1 MPLDLEH
8 GCMRNLCAAV
18 RSSFGAARHGPV
30 VDPRRLAENRHVI
43 RTATILAATL
53 LAVAPAAASDAEFL
67 AAKAAFEKGDER
79 ALVALQPKVAGHD
92 LAPYVEY
99 WRLKLGLAAADA
111 QDVRAFLSRH
121 AGSPLAEQ
129 LRADWLKALG
139 QKGEWALFAQDYV
152 ATGSEDAELA
162 CHTAQWRRGSEGDAA
177 LAAVKPLWFSGRA
190 TPDACA
196 PLFAALF
203 ARGELKEADRWARVR
218 LATEAGS
225 VRLAQSLAVE
235 AGAAE
240 RDWRRVEGNP
250 LAALQSAAFAWRQP
264 QGRESALFALERAAR
279 KDAAAARA
287 AWVRVR
293 AQLPESDRRYG
304 DGRLAF
310 HAARSHV
317 AEAHLWFR
325 EAGGRQLNDEQHAW
339 RVRAAL
345 RAASFEDVLRAIDE
359 MPPALAAEPAWRYWK
374 ARALAAQGNA
384 DEAKA
389 LYAGLAPAWHFYG
402 LLAAEALGLP
412 IEPRSQPLPIGDDA
426 LAKFG
431 ARPEVRRVVKL
442 AELDMRPE
450 SLREWQPVVRGLDD
464 EALLL
469 ASEYARRAGLNDR
482 SINTAERTAARHD
495 FALRYPTPFRPHF
508 EAAAKAHDVD
518 AALLFAIA
526 RQESRFVPDIVSSA
540 GAQGLMQ
547 LMPATARWVARQ
559 LGQNGYRSAQIADV
573 ETNTSFGAYYFRYW
587 LERLDSHPALAAAA
601 YNAGPGR
608 AQAWRPDAALDGAA
622 WVETIPFNETR
633 DYVKKVLANAMLYTR
648 ALGQAHVPLTARLAT
663 VGPRNG
669 TASAAPA
676 GPVASN

>member
-1 MPLDLEH
+1 MT
-8 GCMRNLCAAV
+8 GRYA
-18 RSSFGAARHGPV
+18 
-30 VDPRRLAENRHVI
+30 
-43 RTATILAATL
+43 ILAVTL
-53 LAVAPAAASDAEFL
+53 LAASPALASDADFL
-67 AAKAAFEKGDER
+67 AAKSAFNKGDER
-79 ALVALQPKVAGHD
+79 ALVALQPKLANHV

-99 WRLKLGLAAADA
+99 WRLKLGLDVADGP
-111 QDVRAFLSRH
+111 DVQAFLARQ
-121 AGSPLAEQ
+121 AGTPLAEQ
-129 LRADWLKALG
+129 LRGDWLKALG
-139 QKGEWALFAQDYV
+139 QKGQWAQFAQDYV
-152 ATGSEDAELA
+152 AVAGEDAELA
-162 CHTAQWRRGSEGDAA
+162 CHAAQARRGREGEAA

-203 ARGELKEADRWARVR
+203 ARGELKDADRWARVR
-218 LATEAGS
+218 LANEAGS
-225 VRLAQSLAVE
+225 VRLAQSLA
-235 AGAAE
+235 GDGGIAE
-240 RDWRRVEGNP
+240 RDWRRVEANP
-250 LAALQSAAFAWRQP
+250 LGELQSAGFAWKQA
-264 QGRESALFALERAAR
+264 QGRELALYALERAAR
-279 KDAAAARA
+279 KDPAATRA

-293 AQLPESDRRYG
+293 AQLAEAGRRYG

-310 HAARSHV
+310 HAARQHV
-317 AEAHLWFR
+317 ADAHLWYR
-325 EAGGRQLNDEQHAW
+325 EAGGGQLNDEQHAW

-345 RAASFEDVLRAIDE
+345 RADSFDDVHRAIDD
-359 MPPALAAEPAWRYWK
+359 MPAALAAEPAWRYWK
-374 ARALAAQGNA
+374 ARALAAQGRG

-389 LYAGLAPAWHFYG
+389 IFVELAPAWHFYG
-402 LLAAEALGLP
+402 LLAAEALGQP
-412 IEPRSQPLPIGDDA
+412 IDPKSQPVPIADDA

-431 ARPEVRRVVKL
+431 ARPEVQRVVKL
-442 AELDMRPE
+442 AELDMRAE
-450 SLREWQPVVRGLDD
+450 SLREWQAVVRGIDD

-469 ASEYARRAGLNDR
+469 AAEYARRAGLNDR
-482 SINTAERTAARHD
+482 SINTAERTQRRHD
-495 FALRYPTPFRPHF
+495 FALRYPTPFRAHF

-547 LMPATARWVARQ
+547 LMPATARWVAKQ
-559 LGQNGYRSAQIADV
+559 LGQGSFRSAQITDL

-587 LERLDSHPALAAAA
+587 LERLDRHAALAAAA

-633 DYVKKVLANAMLYTR
+633 DYVKKVLANAMLYTH
-648 ALGQAHVPLTARLAT
+648 ALGQAQVPLTARLAT

-669 TASAAPA
+669 TASAASA